1 MFSFTVSTLA
11 STASLTSMPRL
22 NKSAAIGFRSSLPLL
37 TATAPIAPS
46 AKPPRKNRPYFMF
59 SFMSFSFD
67 VEFHYQLKVKK
78 EAYKAMQIL

>member
-1 MFSFTVSTLA
+1 
-11 STASLTSMPRL
+11 
-22 NKSAAIGFRSSLPLL
+22 
-37 TATAPIAPS
+37 
-46 AKPPRKNRPYFMF
+46 MF